1 MVRIFRFPYQKP
13 FIPAFHP
20 LFSRVVLSKEEL
32 RKGPGDPGAAGE
44 PQPSGT
50 ASCLGFGNAKRVT
63 GNHFSFV
70 STKKWHKKKKWK
82 KKRNWVFPVVTFLC
96 LNFFTFWDKKEGKKR
111 KKKLVTSHNQEQLF
125 PGSRKKGK
133 QDKPKTSKL
142 RRRQPKTWSWN
153 ETFQE
158 TYPLSVHIAKQFLS
172 QHHILSRKKPKLF
185 ITLIIY
191 F

>member
-13 FIPAFHP
+13 FIPAFQP

-32 RKGPGDPGAAGE
+32 RKGPGDPVAAGE

-82 KKRNWVFPVVTFLC
+82 KKRNSVFPVVTFLC
-96 LNFFTFWDKKEGKKR
+96 LNFFTFRDKKEGKKR

-133 QDKPKTSKL
+133 PSPRQASSGDASQRLDPEMRLFRKL
-142 RRRQPKTWSWN
+142 ILCLFTLQSN
-153 ETFQE
+153 F
-158 TYPLSVHIAKQFLS
+158 FLS
-172 QHHILSRKKPKLF
+172 IISFPEKNPNYLSP
-185 ITLIIY
+185 
-191 F
+191 